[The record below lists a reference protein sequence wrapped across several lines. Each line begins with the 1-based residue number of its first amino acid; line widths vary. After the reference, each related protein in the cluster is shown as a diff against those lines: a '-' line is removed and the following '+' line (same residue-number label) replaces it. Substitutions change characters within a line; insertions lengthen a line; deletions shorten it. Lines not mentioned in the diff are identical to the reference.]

1 MLPFFGSAAITIA
14 ALTSTPAPAGPAVAQ
29 AAPVTA
35 PVTATAPSRR
45 GRHSRQAATVQ
56 NSTPDSDAAALAAA
70 LEEQNRMRV
79 LFPALSGDGGG

>member
-1 MLPFFGSAAITIA
+1 MLPFFGSVAITIA
-14 ALTSTPAPAGPAVAQ
+14 ALTSTPTPAGPAVAQ

-35 PVTATAPSRR
+35 PVTAAAPSRR

-56 NSTPDSDAAALAAA
+56 SSTPDSDAAA

-79 LFPALSGDGGG
+79 LMPALSGDGGG

>member
-1 MLPFFGSAAITIA
+1 MLPFFGSVAITIA
-14 ALTSTPAPAGPAVAQ
+14 ALTSTPTPAGPAVAQ

-35 PVTATAPSRR
+35 PAAPSRR

-56 NSTPDSDAAALAAA
+56 SSTPDSDAAALAAA

-79 LFPALSGDGGG
+79 LMPALSGDGGG